1 MASSIHRAAIVA
13 AIALIST
20 SAYAGPS
27 RSLSLADAAA
37 NEKPAVD
44 EKPAPPASVE
54 RPKIVAP
61 QEQAKPS
68 APAEKTT
75 TVEKPRRRNFST
87 ASSTEARVIYEL
99 HRHGI
104 YW

>member
-1 MASSIHRAAIVA
+1 MASTIRRTAIVA

-20 SAYAGPS
+20 GAYAGPSS

-37 NEKPAVD
+37 NEKPASD
-44 EKPAPPASVE
+44 AKPTSVE
-54 RPKIVAP
+54 RPKIVVP
-61 QEQAKPS
+61 QEQAKPTV
-68 APAEKTT
+68 PADKTT
-75 TVEKPRRRNFST
+75 SVDKPRRKHFSI
-87 ASSTEARVIYEL
+87 STEARVIYEL